1 MTNYTETLEQDVLD
15 QLRREY
21 EKKGYKF
28 LVEPRAD
35 KLPSFLEGFT
45 PDAIAFGDGENVVI
59 ELKSTESS
67 ADQSAS
73 VKFLAREVPKHK
85 GWRFQL
91 VIADRQFDKS
101 DASAEPS
108 ERQMNVEFE
117 KVKGFVGSGEYNVAL
132 ITGWALLEAITRK
145 LILTQRSGEAKRYLP
160 RTVVET
166 LVSEGFLEDD
176 VGTRLLAIANV
187 RNRIV
192 HGYTGLTTQK
202 SDIETLVSAIE
213 RLLRGLGK

>member
-1 MTNYTETLEQDVLD
+1 MTNNTETLEMDVLD

-21 EKKGYKF
+21 ERKGYKF
-28 LVEPRAD
+28 LLEPRAD
-35 KLPSFLEGFT
+35 KLPSFLKGFA
-45 PDAIAFGDGENVVI
+45 PDAIAIGDSENVVI
-59 ELKSTESS
+59 ELKSTKSS
-67 ADQSAS
+67 ADQSAA

-91 VIADRQFDKS
+91 VIAEKQFDGS
-101 DASAEPS
+101 DASAEPD
-108 ERQMNVEFE
+108 EKQMCAEFE
-117 KVKGFVGSGEYNVAL
+117 KVKDFAESGEYNVAL

-145 LILTQRSGEAKRYLP
+145 LVLTQKSGEAKRYLP

-166 LVSEGFLEDD
+166 LVSDGLLEDD

-192 HGYTGLTTQK
+192 HGYTGLTTQR
-202 SDIETLVSAIE
+202 SDIETLIVAIE
-213 RLLRGLGK
+213 KLLKGLGK